1 MLASDGRQMLGSTVT
16 DLARTSHPP
25 GETPKKGL
33 VYLIKEIVMSVGRS
47 GQRGSVQN
55 VRRIWAAMLGLW
67 SGVRDGMLKVHR
79 IGAFSGFEF

>member
-1 MLASDGRQMLGSTVT
+1 
-16 DLARTSHPP
+16 
-25 GETPKKGL
+25 
-33 VYLIKEIVMSVGRS
+33 MSVGRS

-55 VRRIWAAMLGLW
+55 VKRIWAAMLGLW